1 MSILVNFALVWDPLL
16 VRTLQRT
23 SFYEHASAQSKSA
36 VGSPTFLTGLMASWI
51 FETKLVKIAPHLWEH
66 PGDWILLPGYV
77 VFAYAHLLIKLY
89 CALTFW
95 DHSWSGRNLES
106 IKKSVSE

>member
-1 MSILVNFALVWDPLL
+1 
-16 VRTLQRT
+16 
-23 SFYEHASAQSKSA
+23 
-36 VGSPTFLTGLMASWI
+36 MASWI